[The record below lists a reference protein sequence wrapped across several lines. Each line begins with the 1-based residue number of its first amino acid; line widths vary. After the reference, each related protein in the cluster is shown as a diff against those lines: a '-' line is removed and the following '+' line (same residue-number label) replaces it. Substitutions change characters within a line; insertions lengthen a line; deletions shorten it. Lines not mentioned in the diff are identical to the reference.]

1 MPNFKKNASSA
12 MKKSA
17 YKMKYNNSS
26 FPFKESPMKAY
37 EGSDAQNE
45 RQNKAEEERDTDP
58 NMESTQGGV
67 PSGWDT
73 SGYGTYS
80 GPNAYLRTPDTIR
93 DYVNFNKTLGRHNKP
108 TTSKAQTFNY
118 NTGNWE

>member
-1 MPNFKKNASSA
+1 MPNFKKNTSSA

-37 EGSDAQNE
+37 EGSDYQNR
-45 RQNKAEEERDTDP
+45 RQEKAEAKRDADPETPRDFNPGFGFGDGVSAPGLSNPITD
-58 NMESTQGGV
+58 
-67 PSGWDT
+67 
-73 SGYGTYS
+73 
-80 GPNAYLRTPDTIR
+80 
-93 DYVNFNKTLGRHNKP
+93 NKTPYSSGSYSSSTAKP
-108 TTSKAQTFNY
+108 KSETKAQTFNY

>member
-1 MPNFKKNASSA
+1 MPNFKKNTSSA

-37 EGSDAQNE
+37 EGSDYQNR
-45 RQNKAEEERDTDP
+45 RQEKAEAKRDADP
-58 NMESTQGGV
+58 ETPRDFNPGFGFGDGV
-67 PSGWDT
+67 SAPGLSNPKTGRYDYHNPYSSKVEDT
-73 SGYGTYS
+73 SKSET
-80 GPNAYLRTPDTIR
+80 
-93 DYVNFNKTLGRHNKP
+93 
-108 TTSKAQTFNY
+108 KAQTFNY